1 MGTLTTRALRQQWRG
16 QDRWLPDG
24 GPRGA
29 GRLVGRITREGVL
42 LYYQYFCPPRR
53 RRWLPLGAYD
63 EGGQRG
69 LSLPLARDRVAELS
83 ALYRSGI
90 TDLAAHLALERDAQ
104 ARARQAAAEAAR
116 REREAA
122 ERSTLRQLLDAYVS
136 HQEHL
141 GKQSARDAKGILRL
155 HVVEAA
161 PELAAKKA
169 ADVTVDE
176 FVVLIGRLAEAGKG
190 RTSAKLR
197 SYLHAAYQLAV
208 ESRTDPSAP
217 QTLRAYGVTV
227 NPIAS
232 IGALSKYSRARDRV
246 LSAPELAAFLKRLD
260 ALPAG
265 AQRDALQLGLL
276 LGGQRPRQLLRVKP
290 TDVDLSAG
298 TIVLLDPKGTRAQP
312 RRHMLPLVAPAAA
325 ILSRRLAMLGEG
337 EPLFSSDGKV
347 SLSLET
353 LSVLVSSISRDMVKA
368 KEAREPFQLR
378 DLRRTAETMLASLGV
393 SSDVRAQLQSHGLG
407 GIQQRHYDRHDYALE
422 KRAAVELWAGHLE
435 RLKAGE
441 VATVTSIGQGR
452 KPRADR
458 RSSQDRNAG

>member
-1 MGTLTTRALRQQWRG
+1 MGTLTTRTLRQQWRG
-16 QDRWLPDG
+16 QDRWLADG

-29 GRLVGRITREGVL
+29 GRLVARITRDGVRF
-42 LYYQYFCPPRR
+42 YYQYFHPPGR

-63 EGGQRG
+63 ETGQRG
-69 LSLPLARDRVAELS
+69 LSLPGARDKVAGVS

-90 TDLAAHLALERDAQ
+90 TDLAAHFAREREAQ
-104 ARARQAAAEAAR
+104 ERARQAAAEAAR

-136 HQEHL
+136 HQERL

-161 PELAAKKA
+161 PELAARKA

-176 FVVLIGRLAEAGKG
+176 LVVLIGRLAEGGKG
-190 RTSAKLR
+190 RTAAKLR

-217 QTLRAYGVTV
+217 QTLRAYGVTL
-227 NPIAS
+227 NPVAS

-265 AQRDALQLGLL
+265 AQRDALQLGLF
-276 LGGQRPRQLLRVKP
+276 LGGQRPRQLLRLKP
-290 TDVDLSAG
+290 TDVELSAG

-312 RRHMLPLVAPAAA
+312 RRHVLPLVTAAA
-325 ILSRRLAMLGEG
+325 ALLTHRLAILGEG

-347 SLSLET
+347 SVSLET
-353 LSVLVSSISRDMVKA
+353 LSVLVSSVSRDMVQA

-407 GIQQRHYDRHDYALE
+407 GIQQRHYDRHDYMIE
-422 KRAAVELWAGHLE
+422 KRQALELWARHIE
-435 RLKAGE
+435 RLKVGE
-441 VATVTSIGQGR
+441 SAAVVPIGR
-452 KPRADR
+452 PRASR
-458 RSSQDRNAG
+458 KGRSHLDVRG

>member
-1 MGTLTTRALRQQWRG
+1 MGTLTTRTLRQQWRG
-16 QDRWLPDG
+16 QDRWLADG

-29 GRLVGRITREGVL
+29 GRLVARVTRDGVL
-42 LYYQYFCPPRR
+42 LYYQYFHPPGR

-63 EGGQRG
+63 ETGKRG
-69 LSLPLARDRVAELS
+69 LSLPVARDKVAGLS
-83 ALYRSGI
+83 TLYRSGI
-90 TDLAAHLALERDAQ
+90 TDLAAHFAREREAQ
-104 ARARQAAAEAAR
+104 ERARQSAAEAAR

-136 HQEHL
+136 HQERL

-155 HVVEAA
+155 HVLEAA

-176 FVVLIGRLAEAGKG
+176 LVVLIGRLAEAGKG
-190 RTSAKLR
+190 RTAAKLR

-227 NPIAS
+227 NPVAS

-246 LSAPELAAFLKRLD
+246 LSAPELAALLKRLG

-290 TDVDLSAG
+290 TDVDLSAA
-298 TIVLLDPKGTRAQP
+298 TIMLLDPKGTRAQP
-312 RRHMLPLVAPAAA
+312 RRHVLPLVAAAA
-325 ILSRRLAMLGEG
+325 TILSRRLAMLRTG
-337 EPLFSSDGKV
+337 EPLFSGDGKV
-347 SLSLET
+347 SVTLET
-353 LSVLVSSISRDMVKA
+353 LSGLVSSISRDMVQA

-407 GIQQRHYDRHDYALE
+407 GIQQRHYDRHDYMIE
-422 KRAAVELWAGHLE
+422 KREALELWALHVQ
-435 RLKAGE
+435 RLNAGE
-441 VATVTSIGQGR
+441 TAVVVPIGR
-452 KPRADR
+452 PRVSAKDR
-458 RSSQDRNAG
+458 SPLDVRG